1 MTAEPFHPPLRTF
14 MMRGCTAERLSMR
27 RLATLFTLL
36 ISVAAFAGSGSK
48 AEPNRIWITDVI
60 IISPENLD
68 HTEKGS
74 VLIEDGRIARVER
87 TQKAK
92 RADGTIVVSGN
103 GRYLIPGLID
113 SHVHLDSVPG
123 IGMIPDQVKLNEPL
137 AKSYFNHEDLV
148 GSYLKQLPRSYLY
161 YGYTTLVDL
170 VAPFPQALEDF
181 RHEPLHP
188 DLYECNP
195 SMPFANGYPMSYAPP
210 EVRFKLFPNFIYD
223 PKQAASIPPEY
234 KPEDHKPAADV
245 ARVKNA
251 GGICVKTFFER
262 GFGAVRNLP
271 VMGPEVLSEIRR
283 AATANGL
290 VLMIHA
296 NSLEAQRFAV
306 AGDVDVIAHGLWNW
320 GDLDK
325 NPELPDEIKRLL
337 DEIVEKRIGY
347 QATTQVLYGLE
358 AYFDPDYLK
367 NPAVAK
373 VAPKALVEWFKS
385 PEGKWF
391 GKELNDDDTPA
402 AVVKQ
407 HYEQGPLRRVRQV
420 VQYLASKDA
429 KFLFGTDTPSSPTY
443 GNLPGLNGYLE
454 MRQLEKAGLSLKQIF
469 LAATISNAREFK
481 LESQIGTIE
490 PGKVANLVLMT
501 KNPLETIDAY
511 DSITTVLVHGKPIS
525 RKDLAA
531 DSR

>member
-1 MTAEPFHPPLRTF
+1 MK
-14 MMRGCTAERLSMR
+14 

-36 ISVAAFAGSGSK
+36 ISVVAFAGSGSK
-48 AEPNRIWITDVI
+48 PGPDRIWITDAL

-68 HTEKGS
+68 HIERGS

-87 TQKAK
+87 GQNAK
-92 RADGTIVVSGN
+92 RHGGAIVVSGN
-103 GRYLIPGLID
+103 GRYLIPGLMD
-113 SHVHLDSVPG
+113 SHVHLSSIPG
-123 IGMIPDQVKLNEPL
+123 MEMMPDQVKLNEPL
-137 AKSYFNHEDLV
+137 AKSYIKHEALV
-148 GSYLKQLPRSYLY
+148 ESYLKQLPRSYLY

-170 VAPFPQALEDF
+170 VAPFPQELDDF

-188 DLYECNP
+188 DLYSCNP
-195 SMPFANGYPMSYAPP
+195 AMPFANGYPMSYAPP

-234 KPEDHKPAADV
+234 KPEDHTPAADV

-262 GFGAVRNLP
+262 GFGLVKNLP
-271 VMGPEVLSEIRR
+271 VVGPKVLSEIRR

-296 NSLEAQRFAV
+296 NSFEAQRFAV
-306 AGDVDVIAHGLWNW
+306 DGNVDVIAHGMWNW

-347 QATTQVLYGLE
+347 QATIQVMGGLR
-358 AYFDPDYLK
+358 AYFDPEYLK
-367 NPAVAK
+367 MPTIPRVIPA
-373 VAPKALVEWFKS
+373 ALLAWFNS
-385 PEGKWF
+385 PDGNSF
-391 GKELNDDDTPA
+391 RKELDTDNTPDA
-402 AVVKQ
+402 KMLEA
-407 HYEQGPLRRVRQV
+407 YDRGPIRRVRQV
-420 VQYLASKDA
+420 VAYLANHEA
-429 KFLFGTDTPSSPTY
+429 NVLFGTDTPSAPTY
-443 GNLPGLNGYLE
+443 GNLPGLNGFLE
-454 MRQLEKAGLSLKQIF
+454 MKQLQRAGMSLKQIF
-469 LAATISNAREFK
+469 RAATISNAREFN

-490 PGKVANLVLMT
+490 PGKVANLLLMM

-511 DSITTVLVHGKPIS
+511 DSITTVFVHGKPIS
-525 RKDLAA
+525 RQDLAA
-531 DSR
+531 GSKR

>member
-1 MTAEPFHPPLRTF
+1 MNKV
-14 MMRGCTAERLSMR
+14 
-27 RLATLFTLL
+27 ATLLTLL

-48 AEPNRIWITDVI
+48 PKPDRIWITDAI

-68 HTEKGS
+68 HIEKGS
-74 VLIEDGRIARVER
+74 VLIEDGHIARVER
-87 TQKAK
+87 AEKAK
-92 RADGTIVVSGN
+92 RPDGAIVVSGN
-103 GRYLIPGLID
+103 GQYLIPGLMD
-113 SHVHLDSVPG
+113 SHVHLSSIPG
-123 IGMIPDQVKLNEPL
+123 IGMMPDQVKLNEPL
-137 AKSYFNHEDLV
+137 AKSYFKHEALIEP
-148 GSYLKQLPRSYLY
+148 YLKQLPRSYLY

-170 VAPFPQALEDF
+170 VAPFPQELNDF

-188 DLYECNP
+188 DLYDCNP

-223 PKQAASIPPEY
+223 PEQAASIPPEY
-234 KPEDHKPAADV
+234 RPEDHTPAADV

-262 GFGAVRNLP
+262 GFGPVRNLP
-271 VMGPEVLSEIRR
+271 VMGPDVLSEIRR

-296 NSLEAQRFAV
+296 NSFEAQRFAV
-306 AGDVDVIAHGLWNW
+306 NGDVDVIAHGLWNW

-325 NPELPDEIKRLL
+325 RPELPDEIKRLL
-337 DEIVEKRIGY
+337 DEIAEKRIGY
-347 QATTQVLYGLE
+347 QATMQVLYGLE
-358 AYFDPDYLK
+358 AYFDPEYLK
-367 NPAVAK
+367 NPGVAK
-373 VAPKALVEWFKS
+373 VAPKVLVDWFES

-391 GKELNDDDTPA
+391 GKELNDDGTPA
-402 AVVKQ
+402 AVVTQ
-407 HYEQGPLRRVRQV
+407 HFEQGPLRRVRQV
-420 VQYLASKDA
+420 VAYLASKDA
-429 KFLFGTDTPSSPTY
+429 NFLFGTDTPSAPTY
-443 GNLPGLNGYLE
+443 GNLPGLNGFLE
-454 MRQLEKAGLSLKQIF
+454 MKQLQRAGMSLKQIF
-469 LAATISNAREFK
+469 RAATISNAREFK

-511 DSITTVLVHGKPIS
+511 DSITTVFVHGKPIS

-531 DSR
+531 DSKR